1 MRFATALF
9 RTPWRN
15 QSHVKTNGRTRHT
28 HELPFFAGS
37 SHFTRK
43 NTRFHSCI
51 QYNPFCSTTYTFRQ
65 PLLLCDVLLCD
76 ALVCDVLLCDILL
89 CDVLLC
95 DVLLCD
101 VLLCDVLLCDVLLCY
116 VLLCDVLLCDMLLC
130 DVLLLHYTSSIA
142 RRIASQR
149 PLIIIAQYRIVYAGK
164 HII

>member
-9 RTPWRN
+9 RTPWGN
-15 QSHVKTNGRTRHT
+15 QSYVKTNGRTRHT

-51 QYNPFCSTTYTFRQ
+51 QYNAFCSTTYTFRQ

-101 VLLCDVLLCDVLLCY
+101 VMCCY
-116 VLLCDVLLCDMLLC
+116 VMYCYVMYGCVMYC
-130 DVLLLHYTSSIA
+130 CVMYCCVICCCVMYCYCITLH
-142 RRIASQR
+142 
-149 PLIIIAQYRIVYAGK
+149 P
-164 HII
+164 